1 MHSLVEHLKKRKENT
16 IKDGGDLR
24 TSFSLP
30 DLNEIITALS
40 PPMPG
45 RAINII
51 LDCPPG
57 PEGSF
62 VEVELDNGE
71 GIRIGEWIERG
82 KYWALR
88 ITPEDLLP
96 PAPMPDDVLRVINA
110 LIYDDSGVDAA
121 IDMLERLQR
130 KINYQAEVIEQ
141 RNAECSRQ
149 FKRIAEL
156 EKVVD

>member
-40 PPMPG
+40 P
-45 RAINII
+45 
-51 LDCPPG
+51 
-57 PEGSF
+57 
-62 VEVELDNGE
+62 
-71 GIRIGEWIERG
+71 
-82 KYWALR
+82 
-88 ITPEDLLP
+88 T
-96 PAPMPDDVLRVINA
+96 MPDDVAVMCKTLRASGNIP
-110 LIYDDSGVDAA
+110 LIIEKGMEAA
-121 IDMLERLQR
+121 DMLERLQAQLTAASIGR
-130 KINYQAEVIEQ
+130 DLLSFKNERINYQAEVIEQ

-156 EKVVD
+156 EGKMWKIAASKTWLECIDISHATLKVVD